1 MKWSKRA
8 VVDSRS
14 DIRIGERILDLH
26 STSTNVRRFRFESL
40 WTMRSAVT
48 AVNDGKA
55 RWV

>member
-48 AVNDGKA
+48 AVNDEKA